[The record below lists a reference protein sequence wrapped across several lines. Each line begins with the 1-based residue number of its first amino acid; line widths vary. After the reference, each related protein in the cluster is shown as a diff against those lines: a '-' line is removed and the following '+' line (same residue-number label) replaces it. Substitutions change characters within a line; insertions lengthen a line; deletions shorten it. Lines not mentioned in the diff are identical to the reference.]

1 MKLQKRRSAQSGRAP
16 LFSPGRPSVAG
27 RDERR
32 RFWAAIAAG
41 LESGDAA
48 LAAGVPPAVGT
59 RWFRTAGGISP
70 AMFGRSAKPLS
81 RRYLSFAEREEI
93 ALLRAQGYSMQE
105 IARRLGRAASTI
117 SRELRRNA
125 ATRSG
130 GLEYRA
136 TTAQWHAERAARR
149 PKSGKLAENAALR
162 AYVDQRLAGI
172 VVTPNGTLVPGPA
185 VSWKG
190 RRHGRRKDRR
200 WANAWSP
207 EQIARRLLVDFPDD
221 ETMRISHEAIY
232 QALFVQGR
240 GALRRE
246 LTACLRTGRPL
257 RIPRARTRG
266 RGKAFISSEIMIS
279 QRPAEAADR
288 AVPGHWEGDLILG
301 LGSSAIG
308 TLVERTTRFTLL
320 LHLPRMPGH
329 GRDARVKNGPALA
342 GHGADAV
349 RDAITRTI
357 ITLPECLR
365 RSLTWDQGA
374 EMAQHA
380 RLKIDA
386 GVQVY
391 FCDPHSPWQRG
402 TNENTNGLLRQY
414 FPKGTDLSMHSADE
428 IAAVAATLNSRPRKT
443 LGWKTPA
450 ESLDRLLLSAE
461 KDRVATK
468 V

>member
-1 MKLQKRRSAQSGRAP
+1 MTVGDGHLFPPFLRRGKRLSQPSQHLDGGGCDEAFESGVRIDLGGRHCAHQVDRRLQ
-16 LFSPGRPSVAG
+16 
-27 RDERR
+27 DEMRRR

-41 LESGDAA
+41 MASEDAA
-48 LAAGVPPAVGT
+48 VEAGVSQAVGT
-59 RWFRTAGGISP
+59 RWFRKAGGMPP

-81 RRYLSFAEREEI
+81 GRYLSLAEREEI
-93 ALLRAQGYSMQE
+93 ALLRVQGYTMQE

-149 PKSGKLAENAALR
+149 PKQAKLALNAALR
-162 AYVDQRLAGI
+162 TYVEERLAG
-172 VVTPNGTLVPGPA
+172 VVVAPSGAPVPGPA

-190 RRHGRRKDRR
+190 RRHGPRQDRR

-207 EQIARRLLVDFPDD
+207 EQIARRLPVDFPDD

-246 LTACLRTGRPL
+246 LTACLRTGRAL
-257 RIPRARTRG
+257 RMPRARTRR
-266 RGKAFISSEIMIS
+266 RGKTFISPEIMIS

-320 LHLPRMPGH
+320 LHLPRMTGH
-329 GRDARVKNGPALA
+329 GHERSREERTRARRTWCRGGARRHHAHDHHLA
-342 GHGADAV
+342 
-349 RDAITRTI
+349 
-357 ITLPECLR
+357 
-365 RSLTWDQGA
+365 
-374 EMAQHA
+374 
-380 RLKIDA
+380 
-386 GVQVY
+386 
-391 FCDPHSPWQRG
+391 
-402 TNENTNGLLRQY
+402 
-414 FPKGTDLSMHSADE
+414 
-428 IAAVAATLNSRPRKT
+428 
-443 LGWKTPA
+443 
-450 ESLDRLLLSAE
+450 
-461 KDRVATK
+461 
-468 V
+468 